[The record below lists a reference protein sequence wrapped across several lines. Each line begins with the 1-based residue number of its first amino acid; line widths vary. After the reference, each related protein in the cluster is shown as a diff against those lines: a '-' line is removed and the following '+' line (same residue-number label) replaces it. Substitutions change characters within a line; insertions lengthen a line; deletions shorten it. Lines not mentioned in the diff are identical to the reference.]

1 MGSNGRVAGVSKAA
15 FQPVRLLGLAR
26 ASCVRLLPFAA
37 ALAGGAALG
46 FAFALVFAVLG
57 AAAAVLRIVAA
68 GLAVLAGLAVFFC
81 FAAARLARLSS
92 RVQSIGVLSN
102 FGAL

>member
-57 AAAAVLRIVAA
+57 AAAVLRIVAS
-68 GLAVLAGLAVFFC
+68 GLAVLAVLRAAAAVAAVFF
-81 FAAARLARLSS
+81 FL
-92 RVQSIGVLSN
+92 
-102 FGAL
+102 